1 MKAIA
6 NPVEPGCYI
15 ITSTGPNDYIDLL
28 EWLTDSGIQYKI
40 ISNLIWFADDES
52 ELMFV
57 MRWA

>member
-28 EWLTDSGIQYKI
+28 EWLTDTGSQYKI
-40 ISNLIWFADDES
+40 TSNLIWFADDES

-57 MRWA
+57 LRWS